1 MALHDVFHD
10 DQHVYYDRNILVKVL
25 DYKYPSNGHNLYH
38 FSNEMVTFA
47 SSDGHFEV
55 VNVLLAAGAE
65 VDENNKYGNTPLH
78 DTSSDGHFEV
88 VKVLIRAKADVR
100 IRNNK
105 GEYLLM

>member
-1 MALHDVFHD
+1 MNKTDNDGNTPLHGA
-10 DQHVYYDRNILVKVL
+10 R
-25 DYKYPSNGHNLYH
+25 SN
-38 FSNEMVTFA
+38 
-47 SSDGHFEV
+47 GHFEV